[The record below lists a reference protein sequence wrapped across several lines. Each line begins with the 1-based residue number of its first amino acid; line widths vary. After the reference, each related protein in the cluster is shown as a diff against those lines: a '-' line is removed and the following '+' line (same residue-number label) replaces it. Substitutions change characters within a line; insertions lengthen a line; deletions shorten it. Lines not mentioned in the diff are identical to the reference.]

1 VVFSDYDI
9 VTWVYMMTRPVPGN
23 FRRCGFR
30 LTFMAKNICSASGA
44 LLRILALFALLAATS
59 AAVADEQ
66 PAESKANKAETAI
79 KLESPVDSLT
89 ILQQSI
95 ETKRYAIRELNEQLK
110 QKADP
115 SEMLETAQ
123 KIERIK
129 NEILSLQKSFE
140 HIALGGINQS
150 VLADQP
156 EQKINWKDELDQIS
170 RPIVSTLK
178 EITAKPREMDAL
190 RRDIERHEDRLEEI
204 EKALEALGFFREQTM
219 PPLVA
224 ERINRLS
231 SDWEMRRDD
240 SLRALEIARF
250 KLNSLK
256 VEGATW
262 QTTAWEAVTEFFLGR
277 GFTLFLAIVVS
288 IAVWLVLKALLELY
302 WRTLYRLRH
311 DVGTARA
318 PLVIYSYRLFTAIMI
333 VMAVLIVFYVRGDVL
348 LITLALVALAGV
360 ALSLRQ
366 TLPRYTAELR
376 LLLGIGPVREDE
388 RLVYDGVPFMVNS
401 LSVYSILRNPLL
413 EGVLRLPLHAM
424 NEFTSRHAGEEPWFP
439 CRPGDFIL
447 LADGSFGKVLRQ
459 SIELVEILVRDTRM
473 QIRTR
478 DFLAQNIRNLT
489 QEGFGIAGTF
499 GIDYQHQAFCL
510 DKVPALFREAI
521 ITRFEQA
528 GLKDDI
534 QDIVVEFKQAGA
546 SSLDYQVYMILKG
559 SAAKAYFKAQR
570 LIQQACVDTCN
581 REGWVIPF
589 TQITVHSA
597 NTVEEPDNDAAQAAG
612 VVAPVAAES
621 T

>member
-1 VVFSDYDI
+1 
-9 VTWVYMMTRPVPGN
+9 
-23 FRRCGFR
+23 
-30 LTFMAKNICSASGA
+30 MAKNICSASGA
-44 LLRILALFALLAATS
+44 LLRNLALIILLAATT
-59 AAVADEQ
+59 AYAADEQ

-79 KLESPVDSLT
+79 KLENPVDSLT

-95 ETKRYAIRELNEQLK
+95 AMKRDSVRELNEQLK
-110 QKADP
+110 QKMDP
-115 SEMLETAQ
+115 SERLETEQ
-123 KIERIK
+123 KIGRIT
-129 NEILSLQKSFE
+129 NEILSLQRSFE

-156 EQKINWKDELDQIS
+156 EQQINWQDELEQIS
-170 RPIVSTLK
+170 RPIISTLK
-178 EITAKPREMDAL
+178 EITAKPRQMDAL
-190 RRDIERHEDRLEEI
+190 RRDIERYEEQLEEI
-204 EKALEALGFFREQTM
+204 EKALEALRFFREQPT
-219 PPLVA
+219 PSQVT
-224 ERINRLS
+224 ERINRLLT
-231 SDWEMRRDD
+231 DWEIRREDT
-240 SLRALEIARF
+240 LRALEIARF
-250 KLNSLK
+250 KLNSLN

-262 QTTAWEAVTEFFLGR
+262 QTTAWEAVTKFFLGR
-277 GFTLFLAIVVS
+277 GFTLFLALVVS
-288 IAVWLVLKALLELY
+288 IAVWLVLKGLLELY
-302 WRTLYRLRH
+302 WRTLYRLRQ
-311 DVGTARA
+311 DIGTARA

-376 LLLGIGPVREDE
+376 LLLGIGPVREKE

-413 EGVLRLPLHAM
+413 EGVLRLPLHTM
-424 NEFTSRHAGEEPWFP
+424 NDFTSRYAGEEPWFP
-439 CRPGDFIL
+439 CRPGDYVL
-447 LADGSFGKVLRQ
+447 LADGSFGKVLHQ
-459 SIELVEILVRDTRM
+459 SIELVEISVRDTRLQM
-473 QIRTR
+473 RTR
-478 DFLAQNIRNLT
+478 DFLAQNVRNLT

-499 GIDYQHQAFCL
+499 GIDYQHQAICL
-510 DKVPALFREAI
+510 DQVPALFREAI

-534 QDIVVEFKQAGA
+534 QDITVEFKQAGA

-570 LIQQACVDTCN
+570 MIQQACVDACN

-597 NTVEEPDNDAAQAAG
+597 NTVEETDNDAAQAAG
-612 VVAPVAAES
+612 GVAPLAAE
-621 T
+621 TP